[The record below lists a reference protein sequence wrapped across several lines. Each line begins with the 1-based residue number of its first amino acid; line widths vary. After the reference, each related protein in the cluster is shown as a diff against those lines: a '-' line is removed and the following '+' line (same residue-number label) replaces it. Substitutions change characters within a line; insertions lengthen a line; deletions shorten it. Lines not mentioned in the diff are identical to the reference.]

1 MTVSCMCVENVSCL
15 CNVFAMCLQEP
26 VLQGYLVEDSLCHFS
41 IRSGLDALQLHKGEI
56 SHHGVSHLPL
66 IPLAFS
72 RVDTGFCLSSV
83 SMLTPVSAFCLL
95 WSVPFALATS
105 LYVVA

>member
-1 MTVSCMCVENVSCL
+1 MCVMLVCHDCGMHVSRVCVENVSCL

-26 VLQGYLVEDSLCHFS
+26 VLQGYLVEDSLCYFS

-66 IPLAFS
+66 IPLAF
-72 RVDTGFCLSSV
+72 CLF
-83 SMLTPVSAFCLL
+83 PG
-95 WSVPFALATS
+95 
-105 LYVVA
+105 